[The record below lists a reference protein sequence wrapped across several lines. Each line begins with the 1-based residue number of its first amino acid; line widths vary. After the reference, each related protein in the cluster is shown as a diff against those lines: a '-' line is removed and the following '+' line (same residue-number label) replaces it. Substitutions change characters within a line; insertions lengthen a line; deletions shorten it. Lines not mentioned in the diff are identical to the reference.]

1 MKDAFDVLMIT
12 HAGLCKGYADVL
24 KLILDIDED
33 DFGTLSFENGESL
46 DDFSEAIRATIEERY
61 KDRNLVVLLDLP
73 GGSPANTALPFMSS
87 SRKLIAGVN
96 LPLVLEIM
104 AMKKSG
110 TTWEELDLDDTCKS
124 AAQSI
129 VLYNNFLNGGNVDH
143 RLLHGQVIFSW
154 TKQVGTNYIIVADD
168 KVPNDPISMM
178 ALSIAKPVDCELSII
193 PFSQLRK
200 LVDENASK
208 NIMIIVK
215 GPAEALQLAKEL
227 PEVTEINYGGVAK
240 KAGSK
245 EYGKA
250 VYLNEAELKATQELI
265 SMGKKIYIQMVPSSP
280 IEHASFE
287 N

>member
-1 MKDAFDVLMIT
+1 MI
-12 HAGLCKGYADVL
+12 KFV
-24 KLILDIDED
+24 
-33 DFGTLSFENGESL
+33 
-46 DDFSEAIRATIEERY
+46 R
-61 KDRNLVVLLDLP
+61 
-73 GGSPANTALPFMSS
+73 
-87 SRKLIAGVN
+87 
-96 LPLVLEIM
+96 
-104 AMKKSG
+104 
-110 TTWEELDLDDTCKS
+110 
-124 AAQSI
+124 
-129 VLYNNFLNGGNVDH
+129 VDH

-193 PFSQLRK
+193 P
-200 LVDENASK
+200 
-208 NIMIIVK
+208 
-215 GPAEALQLAKEL
+215 AEALQLAKEL
-227 PEVTEINYGGVAK
+227 PEVSEINYGGVAK

-280 IEHASFE
+280 IEHASFD

>member
-12 HAGLCKGYADVL
+12 HAGLCKGYADAL

-129 VLYNNFLNGGNVDH
+129 VLYLVQFQQDGFHINSG
-143 RLLHGQVIFSW
+143 
-154 TKQVGTNYIIVADD
+154 
-168 KVPNDPISMM
+168 
-178 ALSIAKPVDCELSII
+178 AKPVLWQVQRCLYLG
-193 PFSQLRK
+193 QLVLLRR
-200 LVDENASK
+200 L
-208 NIMIIVK
+208 M
-215 GPAEALQLAKEL
+215 LQ
-227 PEVTEINYGGVAK
+227 
-240 KAGSK
+240 
-245 EYGKA
+245 
-250 VYLNEAELKATQELI
+250 
-265 SMGKKIYIQMVPSSP
+265 
-280 IEHASFE
+280 SF
-287 N
+287 

>member
-12 HAGLCKGYADVL
+12 HAGLCKGYADAL

-87 SRKLIAGVN
+87 SRKL
-96 LPLVLEIM
+96 EIM

-129 VLYNNFLNGGNVDH
+129 VLYNNFLNGGNV
-143 RLLHGQVIFSW
+143 
-154 TKQVGTNYIIVADD
+154 
-168 KVPNDPISMM
+168 
-178 ALSIAKPVDCELSII
+178 
-193 PFSQLRK
+193 
-200 LVDENASK
+200 
-208 NIMIIVK
+208 
-215 GPAEALQLAKEL
+215 
-227 PEVTEINYGGVAK
+227 
-240 KAGSK
+240 
-245 EYGKA
+245 
-250 VYLNEAELKATQELI
+250 
-265 SMGKKIYIQMVPSSP
+265 
-280 IEHASFE
+280 
-287 N
+287 

>member
-104 AMKKSG
+104 AMKE
-110 TTWEELDLDDTCKS
+110 TL
-124 AAQSI
+124 I
-129 VLYNNFLNGGNVDH
+129 
-143 RLLHGQVIFSW
+143 
-154 TKQVGTNYIIVADD
+154 
-168 KVPNDPISMM
+168 ISM
-178 ALSIAKPVDCELSII
+178 
-193 PFSQLRK
+193 
-200 LVDENASK
+200 
-208 NIMIIVK
+208 
-215 GPAEALQLAKEL
+215 
-227 PEVTEINYGGVAK
+227 Y
-240 KAGSK
+240 
-245 EYGKA
+245 
-250 VYLNEAELKATQELI
+250 
-265 SMGKKIYIQMVPSSP
+265 
-280 IEHASFE
+280 
-287 N
+287 

>member
-12 HAGLCKGYADVL
+12 HAGLCKGYADAL

-110 TTWEELDLDDTCKS
+110 TTWEELDLD
-124 AAQSI
+124 
-129 VLYNNFLNGGNVDH
+129 
-143 RLLHGQVIFSW
+143 
-154 TKQVGTNYIIVADD
+154 KQVGTNYIIVADD

>member
-12 HAGLCKGYADVL
+12 HAGLCKGYADAL

-96 LPLVLEIM
+96 LPLRKKGLKVTNQRMLVLEIM

-129 VLYNNFLNGGNVDH
+129 VLYNNFLNGGNV
-143 RLLHGQVIFSW
+143 
-154 TKQVGTNYIIVADD
+154 
-168 KVPNDPISMM
+168 
-178 ALSIAKPVDCELSII
+178 
-193 PFSQLRK
+193 
-200 LVDENASK
+200 
-208 NIMIIVK
+208 
-215 GPAEALQLAKEL
+215 
-227 PEVTEINYGGVAK
+227 
-240 KAGSK
+240 
-245 EYGKA
+245 
-250 VYLNEAELKATQELI
+250 
-265 SMGKKIYIQMVPSSP
+265 
-280 IEHASFE
+280 
-287 N
+287 

>member
-12 HAGLCKGYADVL
+12 HAGLCKGYADAL

-46 DDFSEAIRATIEERY
+46 DDFSEAI
-61 KDRNLVVLLDLP
+61 VLLDLP

-129 VLYNNFLNGGNVDH
+129 VLYNNFLNGGNV
-143 RLLHGQVIFSW
+143 
-154 TKQVGTNYIIVADD
+154 
-168 KVPNDPISMM
+168 
-178 ALSIAKPVDCELSII
+178 
-193 PFSQLRK
+193 
-200 LVDENASK
+200 
-208 NIMIIVK
+208 
-215 GPAEALQLAKEL
+215 
-227 PEVTEINYGGVAK
+227 
-240 KAGSK
+240 
-245 EYGKA
+245 
-250 VYLNEAELKATQELI
+250 
-265 SMGKKIYIQMVPSSP
+265 
-280 IEHASFE
+280 
-287 N
+287 